1 MFLTALHQISCRGVG
16 VSVNKAIAQDIIDN
30 VSEDAIDYALQNWF
44 VPKSGRYVENIPKWK
59 IIHFILSLWA
69 RLERNDNGEDELPDI
84 LLPVFR
90 EKKSNNFFPFPEG
103 YYQSKVLS
111 RNARSTQQSMEKS
124 SALNIPWEMRYFSPM
139 LRG

>member
-1 MFLTALHQISCRGVG
+1 M
-16 VSVNKAIAQDIIDN
+16 
-30 VSEDAIDYALQNWF
+30 
-44 VPKSGRYVENIPKWK
+44 PKSGRYIENVSKWK
-59 IIHFILSLWA
+59 IIFFILSRWA
-69 RLERNDNGEDELPDI
+69 RLESNDVGKDDISDI
-84 LLPVFR
+84 LPPILR
-90 EKKSNNFFPFPEG
+90 GKKSNNFFPFPEG

>member
-1 MFLTALHQISCRGVG
+1 MFSR
-16 VSVNKAIAQDIIDN
+16 
-30 VSEDAIDYALQNWF
+30 
-44 VPKSGRYVENIPKWK
+44 
-59 IIHFILSLWA
+59 WA
-69 RLERNDNGEDELPDI
+69 RLESNDVGKDDISDI
-84 LLPVFR
+84 LPPILR
-90 EKKSNNFFPFPEG
+90 GKKSNNFFPFPEG

>member
-1 MFLTALHQISCRGVG
+1 MFLTALHLISGRGIG
-16 VSVNKAIAQDIIDN
+16 VPVNKAIAQDIIDN
-30 VSEDAIDYALQNWF
+30 VSEDAIDYALHNWF
-44 VPKSGRYVENIPKWK
+44 VPKSGRYVGNISKWK
-59 IIHFILSLWA
+59 IISFILSRWA
-69 RLERNDNGEDELPDI
+69 RLESNDVGKDDISDI
-84 LLPVFR
+84 LPPILR
-90 EKKSNNFFPFPEG
+90 GKKSNNFFPFPEG